1 MFSTHREPIWSD
13 ARGWHLRHCPA
24 TLHSWLTD
32 RHSLTKRLQQA
43 CDGQFRVQVVKQFW
57 GRPLQSERE
66 QLALSD
72 HEFCFIRH
80 VQLRCFD
87 QPWVFART
95 VIPHTTLRG
104 PLRSLTRLGSK
115 PLGAV
120 LFANPAIQREN
131 LQIARLS
138 RGQGM
143 YNAATSGQ
151 TNDLDIW
158 GRRSRFRFHHHALL
172 VSEIFLPA
180 HQAY

>member
-1 MFSTHREPIWSD
+1 MFSTHREPTWSD

-24 TLHSWLTD
+24 PLRPWLTD
-32 RHSLTKRLQQA
+32 RQSLTKRLVQA
-43 CDGQFRVQVVKQFW
+43 SGGQFRVQVVNQFW
-57 GRPLQSERE
+57 GRPQQSERE
-66 QLALSD
+66 QLGLNE
-72 HEFCFIRH
+72 HEVCFIRH

-95 VIPHTTLRG
+95 VIPHATLHG

-120 LFANPAIQREN
+120 LFANPAICREN

-143 YNAATSGQ
+143 YNAATSGLE
-151 TNDLDIW
+151 NSDDIW
-158 GRRSRFRFHHHALL
+158 GRRSRFGFHDHTLL

-180 HQAY
+180 HQTS